1 MQGVIHKKI
10 RLLAI
15 SGSLRAASYNT
26 ALLRAAILLAP
37 DDVEIIFYSNMV
49 NLPLFN
55 PDLDGN
61 EPDLVLNFRQL
72 IASVDGL
79 LIASPEYAHGVS
91 GVMKNALDWLVSG
104 EEFVGKPVALYNTS
118 PRASHAYAALQEII
132 SVMSAYIVNE
142 ACISVALL
150 GTQLDA
156 TGIVA
161 HPEIAQS
168 MRQSLL
174 DFTRAIS
181 NSTSS
186 VPAGD

>member
-1 MQGVIHKKI
+1 MPDVVYIKL

-26 ALLRAAILLAP
+26 ALLRAAALLAP
-37 DDVEIIFYSNMV
+37 DNVEIVLYTDIV

-55 PDLDGN
+55 PDLEGY
-61 EPDLVLNFRQL
+61 EPDSVLNLRKL
-72 IASVDGL
+72 VGSVDGI

-156 TGIVA
+156 MGIVA

-181 NSTSS
+181 NSKTS
-186 VPAGD
+186 VQAGD